1 MRLVMMKPVK
11 MEVMKRAIKAV
22 RGTLRMLVEIFD
34 DWLTRAAGIVCVLI
48 VAIVIYN
55 MRSELSETFPVLG
68 ALVYAMVP
76 VLFIAGGVIFVMAIL
91 RFSRPDDNDET
102 PQVGNDNEPS

>member
-1 MRLVMMKPVK
+1 M
-11 MEVMKRAIKAV
+11 
-22 RGTLRMLVEIFD
+22 GDIFD
-34 DWLTRAAGIVCVLI
+34 EWLTRAAGIVCILI

-55 MRSELSETFPVLG
+55 MRSNLAESYPVLG

-91 RFSRPDDNDET
+91 KFSRTDDGET
-102 PQVGNDNEPS
+102 RQVGTDNETSQLP

>member
-1 MRLVMMKPVK
+1 MIPVRMR
-11 MEVMKRAIKAV
+11 VMKRIIRVV
-22 RGTLRMLVEIFD
+22 RDTRRTLAEIFD

-48 VAIVIYN
+48 VVIVIYN
-55 MRSELSETFPVLG
+55 MRSELSESFPVLG

-102 PQVGNDNEPS
+102 QEVGNDNAPS